1 MESSS
6 PLHTTSCY
14 ILVSHSYICIQECI
28 LSVSFGMS
36 SPVSGPPESVCY
48 RLKCGIIRSITKLKA
63 TDELLDMALLEG
75 QQSNKIWRNK
85 IKRYIKQR
93 GKKRFFTRFL
103 LISCRFRSIPLAFRH
118 SLKALFP
125 CAPHCTVAEDVVTTL
140 PGPCR
145 LKTQA
150 KTRKRFCLDCPHCNF
165 AGKMKHSFLCRTRL
179 RNWGAVNKKGDLK

>member
-1 MESSS
+1 MCYAAVCGA
-6 PLHTTSCY
+6 SCGQK
-14 ILVSHSYICIQECI
+14 HSLPFAENGFPAWTW
-28 LSVSFGMS
+28 SVFRASNCVHCNSEEGVKQVFF
-36 SPVSGPPESVCY
+36 PPSMPQ
-48 RLKCGIIRSITKLKA
+48 KL
-63 TDELLDMALLEG
+63 G
-75 QQSNKIWRNK
+75 GC
-85 IKRYIKQR
+85 KQR
-93 GKKRFFTRFL
+93 GKKRFFTRFP

-125 CAPHCTVAEDVVTTL
+125 CAPHCTVAEDVVKTL

>member
-1 MESSS
+1 MPSSLFTYVPVYS
-6 PLHTTSCY
+6 FHTAKVLELPHRLF
-14 ILVSHSYICIQECI
+14 ILLL
-28 LSVSFGMS
+28 LSNRPFLQRFS
-36 SPVSGPPESVCY
+36 STC
-48 RLKCGIIRSITKLKA
+48 L
-63 TDELLDMALLEG
+63 ALC
-75 QQSNKIWRNK
+75 
-85 IKRYIKQR
+85 KQR
-93 GKKRFFTRFL
+93 GKKRFFTRFP

-125 CAPHCTVAEDVVTTL
+125 CAPHCTVAEDVVKTL

>member
-1 MESSS
+1 M
-6 PLHTTSCY
+6 LYGH
-14 ILVSHSYICIQECI
+14 
-28 LSVSFGMS
+28 
-36 SPVSGPPESVCY
+36 
-48 RLKCGIIRSITKLKA
+48 IRSKPLAFRHSLSILFPYTPHCTVAETVVKNASRLFLAGVLLGKVGRHFLFLTTHIVTPGAKLHK
-63 TDELLDMALLEG
+63 LLLLETAQDLRG
-75 QQSNKIWRNK
+75 SI
-85 IKRYIKQR
+85 QR
-93 GKKRFFTRFL
+93 GKKRFFTRFP
-103 LISCRFRSIPLAFRH
+103 LILCRFRSIPLAFRH

-125 CAPHCTVAEDVVTTL
+125 CAPHCTVAEDVVKTL